1 MSPFCAV
8 IVLCGGLTKHA
19 SAVAPTGLRRFHD
32 LYGSVFVPRFAF
44 VSGEKPPLRG
54 MMLFLVGGDVP
65 DAPFR
70 TATAVQRNIAQHL
83 QFARS
88 TLLMLKVYVLIIGK
102 TIVELSNLKNLP
114 PMSKSGK
121 AASRSPLATCGGSRS
136 EAEGDCAT
144 NAFPLV
150 ILQSINARTRT
161 LPQSL
166 RDSSLS
172 EGAFRSSTFLKDSFN
187 IIKF

>member
-1 MSPFCAV
+1 
-8 IVLCGGLTKHA
+8 
-19 SAVAPTGLRRFHD
+19 
-32 LYGSVFVPRFAF
+32 
-44 VSGEKPPLRG
+44 
-54 MMLFLVGGDVP
+54 ML
-65 DAPFR
+65 
-70 TATAVQRNIAQHL
+70 QCS
-83 QFARS
+83 S

-166 RDSSLS
+166 RDSVSLRLGHATALTPHRGVIHYR
-172 EGAFRSSTFLKDSFN
+172 GAASLPQGEA
-187 IIKF
+187 

>member
-1 MSPFCAV
+1 M
-8 IVLCGGLTKHA
+8 
-19 SAVAPTGLRRFHD
+19 VAPT
-32 LYGSVFVPRFAF
+32 
-44 VSGEKPPLRG
+44 
-54 MMLFLVGGDVP
+54 
-65 DAPFR
+65 
-70 TATAVQRNIAQHL
+70 
-83 QFARS
+83 

-121 AASRSPLATCGGSRS
+121 AASRSPLATCGGSHS
-136 EAEGDCAT
+136 ESEGDCAT